1 MEVLDIKPSLR
12 QRQKRRDKR
21 LHEEVI
27 ECRRRLGGDGQ
38 KKCREKGSKKA
49 AQTNHNQETYPMHE
63 GIRFMAKHNQRT
75 WPSDNLEPLTRWLH
89 TQVGRPWSEVYAEL
103 GSIARPDSM
112 HGAHIRQ
119 HLWEYVCKST
129 WLDSEDNIVVANQ
142 WGWIIHPTDEARQ
155 SRFRSRYF
163 IHPVSGN
170 LQKMS
175 DLVAPKKDQACPK
188 KARFKLEKE
197 KLRWKM
203 RQGIAIE
210 KKEESWLDLSK
221 YAQIRTR
228 DKRIAPGMLL
238 DFRYREN
245 IFRAKVE
252 NIIQRKGQIR
262 RIEAGRSIWAQGYMI
277 EFQVLVTECH
287 VGSMYETG
295 KSYRLAVFSGEAT
308 DWAVFDAYRLFNWQN
323 TLIRTLR
330 AESHKRYK

>member
-1 MEVLDIKPSLR
+1 MNSTSKP
-12 QRQKRRDKR
+12 
-21 LHEEVI
+21 
-27 ECRRRLGGDGQ
+27 
-38 KKCREKGSKKA
+38 
-49 AQTNHNQETYPMHE
+49 
-63 GIRFMAKHNQRT
+63 RFA
-75 WPSDNLEPLTRWLH
+75 S
-89 TQVGRPWSEVYAEL
+89 
-103 GSIARPDSM
+103 
-112 HGAHIRQ
+112 
-119 HLWEYVCKST
+119 
-129 WLDSEDNIVVANQ
+129 ANQ
-142 WGWIIHPTDEARQ
+142 WGCIIYPTVEVPQ
-155 SRFRSRYF
+155 SWYRSRYF

-175 DLVAPKKDQACPK
+175 DLVAPQKDQACPK
-188 KARFKLEKE
+188 KALFKLEKE
-197 KLRWKM
+197 KMRWKIK
-203 RQGIAIE
+203 QGIAIE

-221 YAQIRTR
+221 YPQIRTR
-228 DKRIAPGMLL
+228 DKHIAPGMLL